1 MKNILKITFVIIG
14 TLIGAGFA
22 SGQEIY
28 IFFFSHG
35 VNGLIGTVISSILMG
50 FIIYKTLKII
60 NKYDVKNYKEFLD
73 VIVKSKS
80 NRKYFNIKFIFNLI
94 INMFIIITFF
104 IMIAGFGAYFQQTV
118 GWNVFIGSAILAF
131 LCFLVF
137 LTNVK
142 GLVKANEILVPISI
156 ILITIVGIINF
167 TNIDFSN
174 ILNGIVDRNTSNW
187 LLNSIIYTSYNSIL
201 LIPTLITIRNY
212 IKNKKQIRCIAY
224 ISTFVMLALSI
235 MLFFILTNVDV
246 DISTLEM
253 PVVYAVSNF
262 FGILKYIYGVV
273 IVASIFTTSI
283 ALGMSFLNNFT
294 KKNYKQVAVIMC
306 ITSVIISKF
315 GFSNLVNLL
324 YPIFG
329 YLGIAQIITMIAK

>member
-35 VNGLIGTVISSILMG
+35 VNGLIGTVISSLLMG

-73 VIVKSKS
+73 VIVKSKQK
-80 NRKYFNIKFIFNLI
+80 RKYFNIKFIFSLI
-94 INMFIIITFF
+94 INMFVLITFF
-104 IMIAGFGAYFQQTV
+104 IMIAGFGAYFNQTI

-131 LCFLVF
+131 LCFLIF

-142 GLVKANEILVPISI
+142 GLVKANEILVPISV
-156 ILITIVGIINF
+156 ILIVIVGIINF
-167 TNIDFSN
+167 TNIDFSSIFN
-174 ILNGIVDRNTSNW
+174 QIVDRNTSNW

-212 IKNKKQIRCIAY
+212 IKNKKQIKCIAF
-224 ISTFVMLALSI
+224 ISTFIMLVLSI
-235 MLFFILTNVDV
+235 ILFFILAKLNVDV
-246 DISTLEM
+246 SSIEM

-262 FGILKYIYGVV
+262 LGILKYIYGIV

-283 ALGMSFLNNFT
+283 ALGISFLNNIPQ
-294 KKNYKQVAVIMC
+294 KNYTLIAGLMC

-329 YLGIAQIITMIAK
+329 YLGIVQIAIMTFK